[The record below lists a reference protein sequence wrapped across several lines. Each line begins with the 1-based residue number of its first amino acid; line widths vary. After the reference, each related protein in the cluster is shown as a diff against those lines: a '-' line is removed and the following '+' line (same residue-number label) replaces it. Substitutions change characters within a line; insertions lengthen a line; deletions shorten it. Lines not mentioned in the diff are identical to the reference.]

1 MENHPETYKIAL
13 KNNIELLDAS
23 CPVVLKLQH
32 KIKQGYET
40 MQDID
45 GQIIIFGKEGHAE
58 VQGLI
63 GQTNDK
69 AIVIASF
76 EDLIKIDFSKPIYIY
91 SQTTKSPKL
100 YKEITDEISRRIPN
114 HLKVIISF
122 MIHYVVIWK
131 RTAIKRVFQSK

>member
-1 MENHPETYKIAL
+1 MKD
-13 KNNIELLDAS
+13 IE
-23 CPVVLKLQH
+23 
-32 KIKQGYET
+32 
-40 MQDID
+40 

-76 EDLIKIDFSKPIYIY
+76 DDLIKIDFSKPIYIY

-100 YKEITDEISRRIPN
+100 YKEITNEISRRIPN
-114 HLKVIISF
+114 HLKVNYIVHDTLCRQVSQENPLKEFSNQNDVIIFVSGKKVL
-122 MIHYVVIWK
+122 MEKCYSVL
-131 RTAIKRVFQSK
+131 